1 MECECCNRVEHLI
14 AVASTAFDV
23 ARFMELG
30 VKVLLEIVLILEAP
44 AALGTV
50 VVRLAV
56 VFLEVRITIEYLC
69 FTSQFCESGEGEN
82 TTHLTA

>member
-1 MECECCNRVEHLI
+1 MECECRNRDEHPI
-14 AVASTAFDV
+14 AVASRAFDV

-30 VKVLLEIVLILEAP
+30 VKMLLEIVRILEAP

-50 VVRLAV
+50 VVSLAV
-56 VFLEVRITIEYLC
+56 VFLQLRVTVEYLW